1 MQSHTQHFELV
12 ELCKAGDRRAQFQ
25 LYQAY
30 SKAMFNVC
38 LRMMGDREAAED
50 VLQNAFVDI
59 FGKLDSFRFEASV
72 GSWIKRIVINQCIN
86 SLKKRKMH
94 FVEFSSVQIP
104 DQSSDPVVDQ
114 LEVERI
120 KEAMKDLPDGYR
132 TVFNLY
138 LMEGYDHKEIGKILG
153 ISEGA
158 SKSQYSRAKAKLR
171 ELLSDKSNVC

>member
-1 MQSHTQHFELV
+1 
-12 ELCKAGDRRAQFQ
+12 
-25 LYQAY
+25 
-30 SKAMFNVC
+30 
-38 LRMMGDREAAED
+38 
-50 VLQNAFVDI
+50 
-59 FGKLDSFRFEASV
+59 
-72 GSWIKRIVINQCIN
+72 
-86 SLKKRKMH
+86 MH

-104 DQSSDPVVDQ
+104 DQSSEPLVDQ

>member
-1 MQSHTQHFELV
+1 
-12 ELCKAGDRRAQFQ
+12 
-25 LYQAY
+25 
-30 SKAMFNVC
+30 
-38 LRMMGDREAAED
+38 MGDRGTAED
-50 VLQNAFVDI
+50 VLQNAFIDI

-86 SLKKRKMH
+86 SLKKRKVQ
-94 FVEFSSVQIP
+94 FVEISSAKIP
-104 DQSSDPVVDQ
+104 RESSEPTVDQ

-120 KEAMKDLPDGYR
+120 KEAMRHLPAGYR

-138 LMEGYDHKEIGKILG
+138 LLEGYDHKEIGEILG

-171 ELLSDKSNVC
+171 ELLTDKSNAC